1 MRVNRIW
8 NFLFVLVLAAGVAS
22 VYVWGIKY
30 GYVFDDLR
38 LVDGTIQLD
47 KPYALSLSYRSLWVL
62 SYPWIHQTLGESIV
76 WQRVFNL
83 VLHAGNGVLVFLL
96 AKRFLM
102 HAISEECY
110 SSGVSSAAWFDANA
124 HKASFTLY
132 AAVILWVL
140 NPVAVYA
147 VAYLIQRS
155 TLMATMFILLFM
167 LSYIEALR
175 GLRWLYVVAAV
186 SYVFVLL
193 SKEHGAS
200 AILLTLPLYVYFRRP
215 EKRTLLRVGGV
226 LFLLFMAVVGFVLT
240 RKGWK
245 LGAATED
252 MVQPFLESLRQL
264 GSFSDLE
271 IYVFS
276 VINQMSLFFRYAF
289 LWIIPWV
296 GWMSIDIRVPF
307 PTQWFSI
314 QLLGALGYLGL
325 VIYAMW
331 VIATRRGFVSLL
343 GIVVLIP
350 AVLFVTEFA
359 YVRLQEPFVLY
370 RSYMWFFTLPV
381 LAWLA
386 VYYLSE
392 FRSVVLGV
400 LVILIFGFTLLSY
413 ERVGSFRNEYTVWKD
428 AVEKLDLNA
437 GSNVFGRWRAPL
449 NFSLALINMGSNE
462 EGLRYAALS
471 DRLGAPNGLAKFNQA
486 AALSNLGQLE
496 AALDFYNKAELDGFT
511 LKGSLYKDKGL
522 VLAKLGRYDD
532 ALENFDLALTLL
544 TRESERSQTLL
555 AAGRAAN
562 SAGEY
567 RRAISYYQQLSELQP
582 DATAVPIGV
591 AFANYKLGNVDAA
604 LDALNRSLAK
614 KPTAEVLHARAFI
627 FKELGNKGRALNDIN
642 VAIVLAPQNP
652 IYQQFRDQILKD

>member
-1 MRVNRIW
+1 DQGACAQQEEA
-8 NFLFVLVLAAGVAS
+8 LGGHALAA
-22 VYVWGIKY
+22 
-30 GYVFDDLR
+30 
-38 LVDGTIQLD
+38 
-47 KPYALSLSYRSLWVL
+47 
-62 SYPWIHQTLGESIV
+62 
-76 WQRVFNL
+76 
-83 VLHAGNGVLVFLL
+83 
-96 AKRFLM
+96 
-102 HAISEECY
+102 
-110 SSGVSSAAWFDANA
+110 
-124 HKASFTLY
+124 
-132 AAVILWVL
+132 AAV
-140 NPVAVYA
+140 AVTRIGHHPA
-147 VAYLIQRS
+147 RAGH
-155 TLMATMFILLFM
+155 
-167 LSYIEALR
+167 R
-175 GLRWLYVVAAV
+175 GMY
-186 SYVFVLL
+186 
-193 SKEHGAS
+193 
-200 AILLTLPLYVYFRRP
+200 
-215 EKRTLLRVGGV
+215 
-226 LFLLFMAVVGFVLT
+226 
-240 RKGWK
+240 
-245 LGAATED
+245 
-252 MVQPFLESLRQL
+252 QL
-264 GSFSDLE
+264 CSGL
-271 IYVFS
+271 
-276 VINQMSLFFRYAF
+276 YAF

-331 VIATRRGFVSLL
+331 VMATRRGFVSLL